1 MGKRCFVFVV
11 VLVALSPLIGTPAA
25 LCQEKEEDTIRVQ
38 TLKQVEHIIQEKD
51 PYAALEFLNGL
62 GEPEIVAQRYKELVD
77 DFYWKENRLP
87 EVIFFGQAGIQYCF
101 VKALDA
107 GNENL
112 ELAQSLRGTAKAISY
127 NIASY
132 TWPGW
137 GEPERMATLSD
148 LDWGFDAAKM
158 NLRLA
163 RELEK
168 PPIKL
173 SIAHWMLGACHLAA
187 GRYDEAV
194 GAFTLAKTKA
204 IEAEDKPNEMLAI
217 GYVGVAKLVA
227 DPQDKKARETFDKVI
242 ATFKEEQPEYW
253 EFYIEQLET
262 ALKVF
267 AD

>member
-1 MGKRCFVFVV
+1 MGKRCCVFVV
-11 VLVALSPLIGTPAA
+11 VLVALSFLIGTPAA
-25 LCQEKEEDTIRVQ
+25 FSQEKEEDTIRVQ
-38 TLKQVEHIIQEKD
+38 TLLKVEHIIQEKE

-77 DFYWKENRLP
+77 DFYWKESRLP

-101 VKALDA
+101 IKALETQ
-107 GNENL
+107 NENP
-112 ELAQSLRGTAKAISY
+112 ELAKSLRAIAKAISY

-137 GEPERMATLSD
+137 GEPEKMGTLSD

-163 RELEK
+163 KELEK

-173 SIAHWMLGACHLAA
+173 SYAHWLLGACHLAA
-187 GRYDEAV
+187 GRHDEAIR
-194 GAFTLAKTKA
+194 AFANAKEKA
-204 IEAEDKPNEMLAI
+204 NQAEDKPNEILAM
-217 GYVGVAKLVA
+217 GYIGVAKLVA

-242 ATFKEEQPEYW
+242 TTFKEDQPEYW

-267 AD
+267 SE